1 MMIVKIKKPKGIENS
16 VVKRKLEFENYKHCL
31 ETTLLENKQTIKK
44 NNLNTD
50 NLRTNHKEFI
60 RKQ

>member
-31 ETTLLENKQTIKK
+31 ETTLLENK
-44 NNLNTD
+44 
-50 NLRTNHKEFI
+50 
-60 RKQ
+60 